1 MGNDILGIIN
11 DLCDPEE
18 IGELTKM
25 LLSVPSP
32 QTELFEDE
40 PLVKDFIKKVVKP
53 YLEGIGI
60 LPISMEWEILLPP

>member
-32 QTELFEDE
+32 QTEL
-40 PLVKDFIKKVVKP
+40 LRTSLWLKTLSRKWSS
-53 YLEGIGI
+53 
-60 LPISMEWEILLPP
+60 PI